1 MPRTSPTPESA
12 ARALVAWCP
21 DWPVLAV
28 GADLDA
34 PAAVL
39 DGAGAR
45 AVVVACSPA
54 AREAGVRR
62 GQRVRE
68 AQRRC
73 PALVALTRD
82 EQAEARTFEPVMAA
96 AEDVAAAV
104 EMVRP
109 GLIALS
115 ARGPARYHGGEQV
128 LAALLRERI
137 ADVAAPSGAPVGC
150 GVGVADG
157 MFAAGLAAR
166 RPGDTPLIVPP
177 GAGPAFLAPYPVAVL
192 ERPELAGLLRRLGVH
207 TLGAFAALPA
217 GEAANRFGA
226 DGTLAHRLARGLD
239 PRPPAP
245 RRPAE
250 ELAVEHAFDPPAEQ
264 DEPVVFVA
272 KALADRLH
280 AVLGAA
286 GLSCVRLHVQV
297 VTARGRECA
306 RTWRHGDAA
315 GGSLSSPAVAERVR
329 WQIDGW
335 RTREGHGAV
344 QDAAQDTDQ
353 DADPIVLL
361 RLVPDQLVVD
371 AGAQQ
376 GLWGREQVPDR
387 VARAAEHVQALLGH
401 AGVVRLELV
410 GGRDPADRVETVPWG
425 DLPGS
430 VPGSVQGSAP
440 GRTAARDPQAPWP
453 GAVPPPAPPLVP
465 DEPAAAELCD
475 AAGAPLSVTGRARL
489 SGVPA
494 VLAVGGER
502 LAVTGWAG
510 PWPFDER
517 AWSRPAARR
526 RARVQCATGDG
537 RAWLLAVEGGAWRV
551 EGVYQ

>member
-1 MPRTSPTPESA
+1 MPRTSQTPETAS
-12 ARALVAWCP
+12 RVLIAWCP

-39 DGAGAR
+39 DSAGAR
-45 AVVVACSPA
+45 AVVMACSPA
-54 AREAGVRR
+54 ARAAGVRR

-68 AQRRC
+68 AQRLC
-73 PALVALTRD
+73 PALAVFPRD
-82 EQAEARTFEPVMAA
+82 EQAEARSFEPVMAA

-109 GLIALS
+109 GLIALA

-128 LAALLRERI
+128 LALLLRERI
-137 ADVAAPSGAPVGC
+137 ADVAAPSGSPVGC
-150 GVGVADG
+150 GVGIADG

-177 GAGPAFLAPYPVAVL
+177 GGSPAFLDPYPVAVL
-192 ERPELAGLLRRLGVH
+192 ERPELAGLLQRLGVH

-217 GEAANRFGA
+217 ADVANRFGA

-250 ELAVEHAFDPPAEQ
+250 DLAVEHAFDPPAER

-280 AVLGAA
+280 AVLGGA
-286 GLSCVRLHVQV
+286 GLSCVRLQVQAI
-297 VTARGRECA
+297 TARGRECV

-315 GGSLSSPAVAERVR
+315 GGSLSSLAVAERVR
-329 WQIDGW
+329 WQLDGW
-335 RTREGHGAV
+335 RTRQAPAGQGIDQGAD
-344 QDAAQDTDQ
+344 QSIDQ
-353 DADPIVLL
+353 DPDPVVLL
-361 RLVPDQLVVD
+361 RLIPDQLVVD

-376 GLWGREQVPDR
+376 ALWGREQVPDR

-401 AGVVRLELV
+401 AGVVRLEPV
-410 GGRDPADRVETVPWG
+410 GGRDPAERVETVPWG
-425 DLPGS
+425 DLPH
-430 VPGSVQGSAP
+430 
-440 GRTAARDPQAPWP
+440 RTARDPQAPWP

-465 DEPAAAELCD
+465 DEPAGAELYD
-475 AAGAPLSVTGRARL
+475 GSGALLSVTGRARL
-489 SGVPA
+489 SGIPA
-494 VLAVGGER
+494 TLAVGGER

-517 AWSRPAARR
+517 SWSRRSGRR

-537 RAWLLAVEGGAWRV
+537 RAWLLTVEGGVWRV

>member
-1 MPRTSPTPESA
+1 V
-12 ARALVAWCP
+12 LIAWCP

-39 DGAGAR
+39 DGAGSR
-45 AVVVACSPA
+45 AAVAACSPA
-54 AREAGVRR
+54 ARAAGVRR

-68 AQRRC
+68 AQRLC
-73 PALVALTRD
+73 PELAVLPRD
-82 EQAEARTFEPVMAA
+82 EQAEARVFEPVMAA
-96 AEDVAAAV
+96 AEEVAAAV

-109 GLIALS
+109 GLIALP
-115 ARGPARYHGGEQV
+115 ARGPARYHGGEPV
-128 LAALLRERI
+128 LAALLRDRI
-137 ADVAAPSGAPVGC
+137 ADVAAPSGSPIGC
-150 GVGVADG
+150 GVGIADG

-166 RPGDTPLIVPP
+166 RPGDTPLVVPP
-177 GAGPAFLAPYPVAVL
+177 GGSPAFLEPYPVAVL
-192 ERPELAGLLRRLGVH
+192 ERPELAGLLQRLGVH

-217 GEAANRFGA
+217 GDVANRFGA

-250 ELAVEHAFDPPAEQ
+250 DLAVEHAFDPPAER

-272 KALADRLH
+272 KSLADRLH
-280 AVLGAA
+280 AVLGGA
-286 GLSCVRLHVQV
+286 GLSCVRLHVQA
-297 VTARGRECA
+297 VTAGGRECR

-315 GGSLSSPAVAERVR
+315 GGSLSSLAVAERVR
-329 WQIDGW
+329 WQLDGW
-335 RTREGHGAV
+335 RTREAPAGQGTDHGA
-344 QDAAQDTDQ
+344 DQ
-353 DADPIVLL
+353 DADPVVLL

-376 GLWGREQVPDR
+376 ALWGREQVPDR

-401 AGVVRLELV
+401 AGVVRLEPV
-410 GGRDPADRVETVPWG
+410 GGRDPAERVETVPWG
-425 DLPGS
+425 DLPVLIQGTS
-430 VPGSVQGSAP
+430 IQGTSVQGASAR
-440 GRTAARDPQAPWP
+440 GRAAAQDPRAPWP

-465 DEPAAAELCD
+465 DEPAAAELRD
-475 AAGAPLSVTGRARL
+475 ASGALLSVTGRSRL

-494 VLAVGGER
+494 TLAVGGER

-517 AWSRPAARR
+517 SWSRQGGRR